1 MNMQDWLNTTPWA
14 EIEECLDATDGTMSE
29 LFAEYMRINKTY
41 PPSIHES
48 VKHKIIYQEFEDM
61 LEAAKDYH
69 EEQSAINETCANC
82 QDNGMDCSWCGGT
95 GKRPDNGERAAYLY
109 DEHKD
114 DELIMLAEAE
124 K

>member
-1 MNMQDWLNTTPWA
+1 MNLQDWLNNTPWA

-29 LFAEYMRINKTY
+29 LFGEYMNTGCNDALTLTQR
-41 PPSIHES
+41 S
-48 VKHKIIYQEFEDM
+48 VHFCSVFTMM

-69 EEQSAINETCANC
+69 EEQSAYNETCPHC

-114 DELIMLAEAE
+114 DELMKLAEAE
-124 K
+124 Q